1 MDMLRDRLEILNTIE
16 PYIGEWFSKEYVQ
29 KHVFRMSEEEIADMQ
44 KSIDSEPEP
53 PDIEPNDDGGDD
65 NEPDQ
70 PPQQE
75 PPDDEGDEPEEEQTQ
90 ILTSG
95 DKL

>member
-1 MDMLRDRLEILNTIE
+1 
-16 PYIGEWFSKEYVQ
+16 
-29 KHVFRMSEEEIADMQ
+29 MSDEEIKDMQ

-53 PDIEPNDDGGDD
+53 PDIEPNDDGGKDD
-65 NEPDQ
+65 DRDQ